1 MSLTELP
8 EVRFRTEISV
18 FLTVL
23 RFGLRFEP
31 NLRFGKNIII
41 NIKFQLKSFNKTLN
55 FNKKISQKLP
65 DYFTYFGYFG
75 EVSVLLAVV
84 TVVSLRGSRHSLG
97 LCRLFQLHFQLGI
110 LRPVQEAIRFT
121 LSICCVAWD

>member
-41 NIKFQLKSFNKTLN
+41 NIKFQLKSFNKTLRPGTSLVFDSFFHFFLDFELLPPKCWKTSLISISMAQIVN
-55 FNKKISQKLP
+55 FYRKNV
-65 DYFTYFGYFG
+65 F
-75 EVSVLLAVV
+75 
-84 TVVSLRGSRHSLG
+84 
-97 LCRLFQLHFQLGI
+97 
-110 LRPVQEAIRFT
+110 
-121 LSICCVAWD
+121 